1 MLFSIIGILSISGVM
16 IWEIRYW
23 ALIISRFLSLKFLSL
38 EIWGIVRT
46 SWLYCDSMR
55 GILVILTLWIR
66 GLIMLASYYSIKFRI
81 NKSLEFSLTI
91 LALSLLIIIFFLRV
105 NIIIFYVFFEISLLP
120 TLILII
126 GWGYQ
131 PERLQAGIYIML
143 YTVRISLP
151 LLVRLIILS
160 NIYLSYNILL
170 VINLNYLNFLYDV
183 NILWF
188 FRLLIAFL
196 VKLPIFTIHL
206 WLPKAHVEAPI
217 AGSIILAG
225 VLLKLG
231 GYGILRV
238 ISIYFLNE
246 VYYNKVFIVIC
257 IWGGLVTAIICVGQ
271 RDIKSLIAYSS
282 VGHIGLILAGAIS
295 KFIWGWEGSILIIIS
310 HGFCS
315 SGLFCLANII
325 YEKAKSRSLF
335 LYRGLINTNSV
346 ICMWWFLFCIANIGA
361 PPFINLIREI
371 ILFCSI
377 YIYRGYLIIIILMI
391 VFVGGLYNLVIFTN
405 MQHGSIINFMNSNF
419 NNTCSEYLLLFLHFW
434 PILGFILNVSYLNK
448 IFIF

>member
-1 MLFSIIGILSISGVM
+1 M

-23 ALIISRFLSLKFLSL
+23 VLMVLTFLSLKFLNL
-38 EIWGIVRT
+38 ETWGLV
-46 SWLYCDSMR
+46 SVDLLYCDSLS
-55 GILVILTLWIR
+55 GILIVLTLWIR
-66 GLIMLASYYSIKFRI
+66 GLIYLARNYSIKFVM
-81 NKSLEFSLTI
+81 NKSMEFSLVVLVLCLFI
-91 LALSLLIIIFFLRV
+91 VIFFIRV
-105 NIIIFYVFFEISLLP
+105 NIIIFYIFFEISLLP

-131 PERLQAGIYIML
+131 PERLQAGIYIIL
-143 YTVRISLP
+143 YTVSISLP
-151 LLVRLIILS
+151 LLVRLIMLR
-160 NIYLSYNILL
+160 NVYVSYNMLL
-170 VINLNYLNFLYDV
+170 VVNLNYLNFLYNV

-188 FRLLIAFL
+188 FRLLMAFL

-231 GYGILRV
+231 GYGILR
-238 ISIYFLNE
+238 IINIYFLNE
-246 VYYNKVFIVIC
+246 VYFSKIFVIVC
-257 IWGGLVTAIICVGQ
+257 IWGGLLTAIICVGQ

-282 VGHIGLILAGAIS
+282 VGHIGLILAGIIG
-295 KFIWGWEGSILIIIS
+295 KFMWGWEGSILIIIS

-325 YEKAKSRSLF
+325 YEKIKSRSLF
-335 LYRGLINTNSV
+335 LYRGLVNVNSV
-346 ICMWWFLFCIANIGA
+346 VCMWWFLFCIANIGA

-377 YIYRGYLIIIILMI
+377 YIYRGWLIVIILLI
-391 VFVGGLYNLVIFTN
+391 VFIGGLYNLIVFTN
-405 MQHGSIINFMNSNF
+405 IQHGVIINFINSNF
-419 NNTCSEYLLLFLHFW
+419 NNICSEYLLLFLHFY
-434 PILGFILNVSYLNK
+434 PILGFILNVGYLNK